1 MKFTTEIEGD
11 VLGVGSDVTKSV
23 SLSASK
29 DVNLAMVRWMSDV
42 IKLTTEGIDS
52 VDAKATLN
60 LRQSVGFA
68 ELPVEAKVAQ
78 VAMEMATYWKFV
90 EYGVNGVKENRG
102 LPFTFKRIA
111 PSLKHIEAIKKWIED
126 KPVALT
132 DFDDTDA
139 DNSITQAAYK
149 IAVTIKKRGIKPRPF
164 LNPVLT
170 DSKLDELVSS
180 IAQVAG
186 KEISLSMNV

>member
-11 VLGVGSDVTKSV
+11 VLGVGSEVTKSV

-90 EYGVNGVKENRG
+90 EYGVNGVQTNRG
-102 LPFTFKRIA
+102 APFSFRYITPSPRHVAAIRKWAVDKALGIPADEIDAAAYNIA
-111 PSLKHIEAIKKWIED
+111 RAIKR
-126 KPVALT
+126 
-132 DFDDTDA
+132 
-139 DNSITQAAYK
+139 
-149 IAVTIKKRGIKPRPF
+149 RGIKPRPF
-164 LNPVLT
+164 LNPVLS
-170 DSKLDELVSS
+170 DAKLDELVSS
-180 IAQVAG
+180 IAEVVG
-186 KEISLSMNV
+186 KEISISMNV